1 VLKYREDILKMLPT
15 VREELGN
22 KLESIKDS
30 IQLGNLFLKY
40 KLLIVLDKHPNLII
54 PAEDRGKVL
63 KHPKAMVI

>member
-15 VREELGN
+15 VKEELGN